1 MNNEPF
7 VITVIQDLQRVS
19 KLVNTYFKDE
29 QKTTQWL
36 NTTNPLLGNQEP
48 TQMIFAGRTEKLINF
63 IENQLEGN
71 IP

>member
-1 MNNEPF
+1 METPF
-7 VITVIQDLQRVS
+7 IITVIQDLSRVS
-19 KLVNTYFKDE
+19 QLVNTYFKDE
-29 QKTTQWL
+29 KKTNQWL
-36 NTTNPLLGNQEP
+36 NTVNPLLGNQEP